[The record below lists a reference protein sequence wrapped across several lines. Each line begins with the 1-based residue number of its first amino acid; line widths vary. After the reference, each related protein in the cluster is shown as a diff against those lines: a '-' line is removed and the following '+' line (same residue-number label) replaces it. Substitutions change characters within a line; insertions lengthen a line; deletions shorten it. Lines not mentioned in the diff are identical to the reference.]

1 MVGGDEESV
10 IYNDCSGETHLLSAI
25 AVSLL
30 QHLAQ
35 GPADVSSI
43 AAFLAGAWEFDSDD
57 ELRQITHNLLAEL
70 DALSLIEISR
80 S

>member
-1 MVGGDEESV
+1 MVAGEDESV

-30 QHLAQ
+30 QQLAR
-35 GPADVSSI
+35 GPADFPSV

-57 ELRQITHNLLAEL
+57 DLRQTSHRLLAEL
-70 DALSLIEISR
+70 EALSLIEIRR